1 MGWLLVTTVK
11 CGATQYRIIP
21 NKYVSMPA
29 KNQKKR
35 RTRLTPT
42 RTSEVLDVKMA
53 AELLTVS
60 ADTVYDLFK
69 RGELPGRKV
78 GRKWL
83 TTRNALLRWIES
95 SSENN
100 TFARAIERGDRH
112 AITTALKSGKAQI
125 KKR

>member
-1 MGWLLVTTVK
+1 
-11 CGATQYRIIP
+11 
-21 NKYVSMPA
+21 MPA

-35 RTRLTPT
+35 RTRIVPI

-60 ADTVYDLFK
+60 PDTIYDLFK
-69 RGELPGRKV
+69 SGELPGRKV

-83 TTRNALLRWIES
+83 MTRNALLRWIES

-100 TFARAIERGDRH
+100 TLARAIERGER
-112 AITTALKSGKAQI
+112 
-125 KKR
+125 

>member
-1 MGWLLVTTVK
+1 
-11 CGATQYRIIP
+11 
-21 NKYVSMPA
+21 MPA

-35 RTRLTPT
+35 RTRIVPI
-42 RTSEVLDVKMA
+42 RTSEVLDVKMT
-53 AELLTVS
+53 AELLMVS
-60 ADTVYDLFK
+60 ADTIYDLFK

-83 TTRNALLRWIES
+83 TTRNAVLRWIEN

-100 TFARAIERGDRH
+100 TLARAIERGDWH
-112 AITTALKSGKAQI
+112 VITTALKSGKAQI

>member
-1 MGWLLVTTVK
+1 
-11 CGATQYRIIP
+11 
-21 NKYVSMPA
+21 MPA

-42 RTSEVLDVKMA
+42 RTSEVLDVRMA

-60 ADTVYDLFK
+60 PDTVYDLFK

-83 TTRNALLRWIES
+83 TTRNALLRRIES

-100 TFARAIERGDRH
+100 TLENNTLAKAIERGDRH

>member
-1 MGWLLVTTVK
+1 
-11 CGATQYRIIP
+11 
-21 NKYVSMPA
+21 MPA

-35 RTRLTPT
+35 RTRIVPI

-53 AELLTVS
+53 VELLTVS

-69 RGELPGRKV
+69 SGELLGRKV

-100 TFARAIERGDRH
+100 TLARAIERGDRH
-112 AITTALKSGKAQI
+112 VITTALKSGKAQI

>member
-1 MGWLLVTTVK
+1 
-11 CGATQYRIIP
+11 
-21 NKYVSMPA
+21 MPA

-35 RTRLTPT
+35 RTRLTPI

-60 ADTVYDLFK
+60 LDTVYDLFK
-69 RGELPGRKV
+69 RGELSGRKV

-83 TTRNALLRWIES
+83 TTRNVLLRWIES

-100 TFARAIERGDRH
+100 TLARAIECGDRLVIIPH
-112 AITTALKSGKAQI
+112 IRQGADQEKVNRAALSTPLLFF
-125 KKR
+125 